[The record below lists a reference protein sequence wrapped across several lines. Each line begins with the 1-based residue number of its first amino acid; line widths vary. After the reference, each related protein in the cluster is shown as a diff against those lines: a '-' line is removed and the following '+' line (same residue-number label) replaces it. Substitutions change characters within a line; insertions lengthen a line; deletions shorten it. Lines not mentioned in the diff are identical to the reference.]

1 MEKRV
6 SIGLDIGTTTISA
19 VVLDIHSGSLLA
31 RKTVK
36 SEADLPS
43 VHPLEKIQDAAM
55 IEEKVRKLLE
65 ELLRKFPEAR
75 CIGLTGQ
82 MHGIVYLDGN
92 GKLLSPLY
100 TWQDRQ
106 AEPYCDEIKA
116 HSGYTVSPGYGL
128 ATVYA
133 MKKENRIPK
142 DAVKI
147 CTIMDYLAYSLGG
160 KLVIHS
166 SNAASLGFFSEN
178 GFDETALE
186 ILGIPVS
193 FLPEV
198 DFGCT
203 VAGSFQGIPVAAA
216 IGDNQASFLG
226 SVAEQDTMA
235 LANFGT
241 GSQISVMTEQRITG
255 DGAIE
260 LRPLVDRTNLAC
272 GSALCGGRAY
282 ALLERFFR
290 SYTGDNREQYPTLN
304 ALAEKGLQ
312 MEHLPTVLPTFCGTR
327 ADPNIRGSILQ
338 LGEDNFT
345 PAALAAG
352 LLLGMARE
360 LKEMFAKMPAQEI
373 KALVAS
379 GNGIR
384 KNPALVKALERV
396 FGMPVQIP
404 AHQEEAAFG
413 AALYASAATGES
425 DLAEVRRR
433 CIHYIS

>member
-1 MEKRV
+1 MKKNI

-19 VVLDIHSGSLLA
+19 VVLDTHSGSLLA

-36 SEADLPS
+36 SEGDLPS
-43 VHPLEKIQDAAM
+43 VHPLEKIQNAAL
-55 IEEKVRKLLE
+55 IEEKVRRILE
-65 ELLRKFPEAR
+65 ELLREFPEAL

-82 MHGIVYLDGN
+82 MHGIVYLDGE

-106 AEPYCDEIKA
+106 AESYCDEIKA

-133 MKKENRIPK
+133 MQKENRIPK
-142 DAVKI
+142 NTAKI

-178 GFDETALE
+178 GFDEAALE

-198 DFGCT
+198 AFGCT
-203 VAGSFQGIPVAAA
+203 VVGNFHGISVAAA

-226 SVAEQDTMA
+226 SVAEQETMA

-241 GSQISVMTEQRITG
+241 GSQISVMMDQRITG

-260 LRPLVDRTNLAC
+260 LRPLVDRTYLVC

-290 SYTGDNREQYPTLN
+290 SYTGDNQEQYPILN
-304 ALAEKGLQ
+304 AMAEKGLQ

-360 LKEMFAKMPAQEI
+360 LKEMFVKMPAQEI

-379 GNGIR
+379 GNGVR
-384 KNPALVKALERV
+384 KNPALVQALERV

-413 AALYASAATGES
+413 SALFAAAAVQ
-425 DLAEVRRR
+425 DIPLAKLQQR
-433 CIHYIS
+433 CIHYLT